1 MKILVLIPAYNE
13 ESKISEV
20 VKDIKALGLDV
31 LVIDD
36 GSVDETVKQAKI
48 SGALVLK
55 HKLNRGQGA
64 ALRTGIEYAKRK
76 KYEVAVFFDADGQM
90 KAQEIK
96 DILQPILANEFEVV
110 LGSRFLGQ
118 AKNIPLTKLITLKLA
133 RLFTRLTTGLKLTD
147 RLVINQL
154 SKVPFPF
161 AISSL
166 AFDTLFRNL
175 GS

>member
-1 MKILVLIPAYNE
+1 MKTIVLIPAYNE
-13 ESKISEV
+13 EAKISEV

-90 KAQEIK
+90 KAEEIPAL
-96 DILQPILANEFEVV
+96 ILPIEKREYDVV
-110 LGSRFLGQ
+110 LGSRYIAGGGESNWNLSRR
-118 AKNIPLTKLITLKLA
+118 LISRFGNFYA
-133 RLFTRLTTGLKLTD
+133 RF
-147 RLVINQL
+147 VFI
-154 SKVPFPF
+154 
-161 AISSL
+161 
-166 AFDTLFRNL
+166 FRKK
-175 GS
+175 GFQK